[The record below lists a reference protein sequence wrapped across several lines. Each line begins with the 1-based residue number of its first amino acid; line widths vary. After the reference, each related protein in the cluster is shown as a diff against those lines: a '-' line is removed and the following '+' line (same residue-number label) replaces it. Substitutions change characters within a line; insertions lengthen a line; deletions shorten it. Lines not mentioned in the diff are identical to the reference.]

1 MNEQLQNAL
10 AEIIQKAI
18 ATGEAAAEFLV
29 AETPDVVYQLLLW
42 YGVKTA
48 VLFFTGLA
56 IWLIVACILRDMLR
70 NPKRWKIDPS
80 KDGTTFCMA
89 TIYVI
94 CGPVL
99 IAAGLELTSNNY
111 DWLQILIAPKIWL
124 LEYAAEL
131 VK

>member
-18 ATGEAAAEFLV
+18 TTGEAAAEFLV

-42 YGVKTA
+42 YGVKTGLLCLTGLMLVSA
-48 VLFFTGLA
+48 NVYMALKILKNPRGWYIDEYGYMSVAGIAFTIASVFFMSIGGALFFE
-56 IWLIVACILRDMLR
+56 
-70 NPKRWKIDPS
+70 NH
-80 KDGTTFCMA
+80 
-89 TIYVI
+89 
-94 CGPVL
+94 
-99 IAAGLELTSNNY
+99 